1 MKRRFFTYTK
11 GKIIDLKKESN
22 MKPATLILN
31 GISKNFRQ
39 GNQTITVLNN
49 IDISFMQG
57 KTYAITGLSGSGKS
71 TLMHI
76 IAGIDTPSSGT
87 VTFNAT
93 VINTL
98 PAQKLS
104 QHLNRSVGLVFQ
116 SPHLIKE
123 LSVLENVML
132 PGMIGNYD
140 TKAVKNKAHTLLEQV
155 SLANTI
161 NNAPRTLS
169 GGQQQRV
176 ALARA
181 LINNPAFLIADEP
194 TGNLDLATGKTII
207 ELILTCQKEWG
218 MGIIISSH
226 DEYVTEH
233 MNEIYELVD
242 GRLKKI

>member
-1 MKRRFFTYTK
+1 M
-11 GKIIDLKKESN
+11 N
-22 MKPATLILN
+22 HATLILN
-31 GISKNFRQ
+31 GISKDFRQ
-39 GNQTITVLNN
+39 GNQAITVLNN
-49 IDISFMQG
+49 IDVSFMQG
-57 KTYAITGLSGSGKS
+57 HTYAITGLSGSGKS

-76 IAGIDTPSSGT
+76 IAGIDTPSKGT
-87 VTFNAT
+87 VTFNTTA
-93 VINTL
+93 INAL
-98 PAQKLS
+98 SAKKLS
-104 QHLNRSVGLVFQ
+104 QHLNCCVGLVFQ

-132 PGMIGNYD
+132 PGMISNHE
-140 TKAVKNKAHTLLEQV
+140 KNSLKNKAHSLLEQV
-155 SLANTI
+155 GLADKI
-161 NNAPRTLS
+161 NSTPRTLS

-226 DEYVTEH
+226 DKYVTEQ

-242 GRLKKI
+242 GKLNKI

>member
-1 MKRRFFTYTK
+1 M
-11 GKIIDLKKESN
+11 N
-22 MKPATLILN
+22 HATLTLN
-31 GISKNFRQ
+31 SISKNFRQ

-76 IAGIDTPSSGT
+76 IAGIDTPSNGT
-87 VTFNAT
+87 VTFNSTA
-93 VINTL
+93 INTL

-104 QHLNRSVGLVFQ
+104 QHLNKSVGLVFQ

-132 PGMIGNYD
+132 PGMIGNYEK
-140 TKAVKNKAHTLLEQV
+140 KALTAKAHLLLEQV
-155 SLANTI
+155 GLADKIHST
-161 NNAPRTLS
+161 PRTLS
-169 GGQQQRV
+169 GGQQQRA

-194 TGNLDLATGKTII
+194 TGSLDSATGKTII
-207 ELILTCQKEWG
+207 NLILACQNEWG
-218 MGIIISSH
+218 MGVIISSH

-233 MNEIYELVD
+233 MNEIYELTN
-242 GRLKKI
+242 GKLLKK